1 IETAMQT
8 TAELLGGELGDR
20 LSALSDGLPELVRRP
35 RGAPSSWPDFRS
47 LAAARW
53 DAAVAV
59 AV

>member
-1 IETAMQT
+1 MQT